1 MSAQFGHW
9 AFDSHPLGDNDL
21 DELDRILAPYG
32 PDGRGTYRKGGLSS
46 LFRSFKT
53 TKEQALEHQPVATEQ
68 GLVMMWDGRLD
79 NRTELTELLRC
90 TTSPHSDLALVAR
103 AYERWGSGCFAK
115 LLGDW
120 AVSIWN
126 EKDQSLTL
134 AKDFAGG
141 RHLFYQI
148 EKARVRWCTLLE
160 PLVRFRSSPLTLNR
174 EYLAGWLSLFPAADL
189 SPYAEIRSVPPSSF
203 ITIKNS
209 GVRTQCY
216 WEFNPA
222 KQIVYRTDE
231 EYEERFR
238 FLFSQSVA
246 RRLRCESPVLAELS
260 GGIDSSAIVCIA
272 DELLKLGLSST
283 PRLDT
288 VSYFDNSEPNW
299 NEKQFFSIVE
309 KKRGREGCHIDFAKE
324 QPFLFSTGVSE
335 FAAAPAS
342 GPRPKKA
349 REYSTSVGH
358 RVLLSG
364 LGGDEVLGGVP
375 TPTPELAD
383 LLASGR
389 WIELTRKLSDW
400 ALAKRCPWIHLL
412 SDTVRSFAP
421 PPFGGG
427 EQEVSPPA
435 WLTSE
440 FIRRNR
446 SALHG
451 YQNKTRF
458 YGPRPSFQENL
469 SALRMLQRQ
478 ISCLP
483 IPTSPLMEKRYPYLD
498 RDLLEFLYAIPRNQ
512 LVRPGNRR
520 SLMRRALSTH
530 VPPEILERKRK
541 GFLTRGP
548 LRLLN
553 SSGERIFKLIHDMA
567 SARLNIVNPE
577 VLESHLAK
585 SRDGFQV
592 HWVQI
597 LRTLALEQW
606 LRSVTAH
613 SVFERS
619 DEFGPSVESIL
630 KTEQAASSSLR
641 ISAS

>member
-9 AFDSHPLGDNDL
+9 AFDGRPLGDNDL
-21 DELDRILAPYG
+21 EELDRILAPYG

-53 TKEQALEHQPVATEQ
+53 TKEQALEQQPVPTEQ

-79 NRTELTELLRC
+79 NRAELTELLR
-90 TTSPHSDLALVAR
+90 TTSPPSDLALVTR
-103 AYERWGSGCFAK
+103 AYERWGPGCFAK

-134 AKDFAGG
+134 AKDFAGS
-141 RHLFYQI
+141 RQLFYQI
-148 EKARVRWCTLLE
+148 EKACVRWCTLLE
-160 PLVRFRSSPLTLNR
+160 PLVRFRSSSLTLNR

-189 SPYAEIRSVPPSSF
+189 SPYAEIRSVPPSTF
-203 ITIKNS
+203 ITIQNS
-209 GVRTQCY
+209 GVRTHCY
-216 WEFNPA
+216 WEFNAA
-222 KQIVYRTDE
+222 KEIVYRSDE
-231 EYEERFR
+231 EYEERFC

-260 GGIDSSAIVCIA
+260 GGIDSSAIVCVA
-272 DELLKLGLSST
+272 DELLKLGLGST

-299 NEKQFFSIVE
+299 NEKQFFTIVE

-324 QPFLFSTGVSE
+324 QPFLFSTGVAG

-349 REYSTSVGH
+349 REYSTSAGH

-389 WIELTRKLSDW
+389 WIELSRKLSSW

-421 PPFGGG
+421 LSFGGG
-427 EQEVSPPA
+427 EHEVSAPP

-440 FIRRNR
+440 FIRRNLW
-446 SALHG
+446 ALHG
-451 YQNKTRF
+451 YQNRTRF

-478 ISCLP
+478 VNCLP

-512 LVRPGNRR
+512 LVRPGHRR
-520 SLMRRALSTH
+520 SLMRRALTAY

-541 GFLTRGP
+541 GFVTRGP

-553 SSGERIFKLIHDMA
+553 SSAEPTSTLTHDMV
-567 SARLNIVNPE
+567 SAKLNIVNPE
-577 VLESHLAK
+577 VLQSHIAK
-585 SRDGFQV
+585 ARYGFEV

-613 SVFERS
+613 GVFEPP
-619 DEFGPSVESIL
+619 DEFGPSVESVL

-641 ISAS
+641 VSAS